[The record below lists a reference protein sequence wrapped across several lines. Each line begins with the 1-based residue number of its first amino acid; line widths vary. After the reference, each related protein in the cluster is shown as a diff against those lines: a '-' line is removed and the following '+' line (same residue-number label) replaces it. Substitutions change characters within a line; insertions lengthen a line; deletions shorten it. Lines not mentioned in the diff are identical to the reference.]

1 MNEAQASLCYCDSV
15 IVVAEKWRLVDGAL
29 EDEPRPAGGAE
40 GSGAER
46 ADGPEGVR
54 PVGKRGLSPVPRCP
68 L

>member
-1 MNEAQASLCYCDSV
+1 MKLGHLPVIV
-15 IVVAEKWRLVDGAL
+15 IVVAEELRLVDGAL

-46 ADGPEGVR
+46 ADRSEGVR
-54 PVGKRGLSPVPRCP
+54 PMRKRGLSPVPGCP